1 MPRRL
6 PQLEFT
12 ILLAMLFA
20 TVAFSID
27 AMLPGLPQ
35 IAADLSPDDVN
46 RAQLVLTA
54 FVFGMGFGTL
64 VSGPISDHFGRK
76 PVILFGLGLYTVG
89 AVIAGLSHSMEMM
102 LIGRAIQGVGGAF
115 PRTVGIAMVR
125 DLYEGREMAKIT
137 SFVMTIFMVV
147 PAAAPSIGAMIIAD
161 FGWHG
166 IFAAFVLVAVIGAT
180 WMSLRQGETLD
191 PENRRHLNL
200 TDLKSGTKEVF
211 GNYNVRIYTV
221 ILMLG
226 FGQMFSILSSVQQI
240 YSDTYGLEEVFP
252 YFFGATALIS
262 AVGAI
267 MNGRMVGEKGMHFM
281 IRMGYGI
288 SLTASVVALT
298 LNLFGLGSG
307 TFGFVVFFLW
317 TVAMFSINAFTFG
330 NLNALALVP
339 LGRLAGLANS
349 LIGAVFT
356 MGSVL
361 IAAPVGLAFNGT
373 PIPVMAAG
381 MICSALALILF
392 RFEDSATAPQ
402 GAPPKPAE

>member
-1 MPRRL
+1 
-6 PQLEFT
+6 
-12 ILLAMLFA
+12 
-20 TVAFSID
+20 
-27 AMLPGLPQ
+27 
-35 IAADLSPDDVN
+35 
-46 RAQLVLTA
+46 
-54 FVFGMGFGTL
+54 
-64 VSGPISDHFGRK
+64 
-76 PVILFGLGLYTVG
+76 
-89 AVIAGLSHSMEMM
+89 
-102 LIGRAIQGVGGAF
+102 
-115 PRTVGIAMVR
+115 
-125 DLYEGREMAKIT
+125 
-137 SFVMTIFMVV
+137 
-147 PAAAPSIGAMIIAD
+147 
-161 FGWHG
+161 
-166 IFAAFVLVAVIGAT
+166 
-180 WMSLRQGETLD
+180 
-191 PENRRHLNL
+191 
-200 TDLKSGTKEVF
+200 
-211 GNYNVRIYTV
+211 
-221 ILMLG
+221 
-226 FGQMFSILSSVQQI
+226 
-240 YSDTYGLEEVFP
+240 
-252 YFFGATALIS
+252 
-262 AVGAI
+262 